1 MGIFQTIS
9 WNYREGTKIVVYE
22 IMLWKLPLT
31 QTSSITKQ
39 KFFIFC
45 FRLKLLCDFTW
56 GIQSKVSVYK
66 EHNLS
71 FSESVFNLSW
81 NTESNYVMILF
92 ILMYSFRKN
101 ISYYDWSFSLTLSKI
116 PSFEL
121 SFSQVSWFYTK
132 SWF

>member
-9 WNYREGTKIVVYE
+9 WNYREGTKNVVYE
-22 IMLWKLPLT
+22 VMLWKLPLT
-31 QTSSITKQ
+31 PTSSIIKQ

-45 FRLKLLCDFTW
+45 FCLKLLCGFTW
-56 GIQSKVSVYK
+56 GIQSKVYVYK

-81 NTESNYVMILF
+81 NTEFNYVMILF
-92 ILMYSFRKN
+92 ILMSSFRKN

-116 PSFEL
+116 PFFEL
-121 SFSQVSWFYTK
+121 SFSQGSWFYTK